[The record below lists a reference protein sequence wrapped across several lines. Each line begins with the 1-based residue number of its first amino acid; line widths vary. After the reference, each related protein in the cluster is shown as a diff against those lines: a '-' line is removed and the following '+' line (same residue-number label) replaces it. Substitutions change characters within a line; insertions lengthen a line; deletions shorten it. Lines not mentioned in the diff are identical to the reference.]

1 MKMSFEVPSEVP
13 YETLR
18 AYQAF
23 ESNVRFAV
31 KDSKTHDDLRQRIE
45 RAISILESTF
55 CPQPEEKK

>member
-1 MKMSFEVPSEVP
+1 MSFEVPSHVP
-13 YETLR
+13 YDALQ

-31 KDSKTHDDLRQRIE
+31 KEAKKHEELRQKIE
-45 RAISILESTF
+45 RAISVLESTF

>member
-18 AYQAF
+18 AYQGF
-23 ESNVRFAV
+23 ESEVRFAV
-31 KDSKTHDDLRQRIE
+31 KDSGNHEDLRQRIE